1 MNRPKHIPTKRSFQQ
16 TALQRKVITQILF
29 SVSTQTCGCN
39 VSFDDKPE
47 QTIKRAHYTPSLT
60 RHTHRASEYP
70 NIYLRG
76 SESDWTLR
84 CLSKRADVS
93 ALSPALLPE
102 TSANISDTGEMG
114 ASTPAV
120 TVILGLRAFHL
131 VPTGSGEMLCGNIGM
146 LYIHSS
152 LLALQDLH
160 PCGSF
165 ERSRSCLWGPNA
177 AWNAVKQI
185 SCQQSQVLIEYYT
198 ENLCRHFRCFRE
210 VTWEERKRRESWL
223 FFLWCF
229 KLTSNWWII

>member
-1 MNRPKHIPTKRSFQQ
+1 MSPLMTSQNRQLR
-16 TALQRKVITQILF
+16 ALTTL
-29 SVSTQTCGCN
+29 
-39 VSFDDKPE
+39 
-47 QTIKRAHYTPSLT
+47 TPP
-60 RHTHRASEYP
+60 HTHKASEYP

-146 LYIHSS
+146 LYTHSS

-165 ERSRSCLWGPNA
+165 ERPRSCLWGPNA

-185 SCQQSQVLIEYYT
+185 FCQQSRVLMEYYT
-198 ENLCRHFRCFRE
+198 KNLCRHFRRLRE
-210 VTWEERKRRESWL
+210 VTWEERKRGEVGFS
-223 FFLWCF
+223 FSDS
-229 KLTSNWWII
+229 SNWLQTGESFYNKKTHFSRKN